1 MLSKTKGIVIRTI
14 KYGESSAICNILT
27 EDFGLIGFHIPS
39 AYKPKSK
46 FNISYFQMLN
56 ILEISFN
63 FKKNT
68 SLYKLSD
75 VSCLHA
81 PTIEGFNK
89 QVMYHLYCE
98 MLQDSIKSDEIN
110 ANLFKYLMHE
120 AIPELND
127 ELHFWQ
133 LPYVMLNLL
142 YQYGCAPNTD
152 SYRTGYFLDLEN
164 GLFVERQLEFK
175 KTIDSQTSS
184 LLYEILQ
191 NGIHHL
197 QLDRKSRSEVINAL
211 IRYFQIH
218 VNENFELKSMEILSE
233 VSQ

>member
-1 MLSKTKGIVIRTI
+1 MLSKTKGIVIKTI

-46 FNISYFQMLN
+46 YNISYFQALN
-56 ILEISFN
+56 VLEISFN
-63 FKKNT
+63 FKKNA

-75 VSCLHA
+75 ISCIHS
-81 PTIEGFNK
+81 PRIDGFNK

-98 MLQDSIKSDEIN
+98 ILQDSIKSDEIN
-110 ANLFKYLMHE
+110 ANLFNYLMQE
-120 AIPELND
+120 AIPELNED
-127 ELHFWQ
+127 LHFWQ

-142 YQYGCAPNTD
+142 YQYGCAPNTG
-152 SYRTGYFLDLEN
+152 SYQEGHYLDLEN
-164 GLFVERQLEFK
+164 GLFVERQLELK
-175 KTIDSQTSS
+175 KTVDSQTSN
-184 LLYEILQ
+184 LIYEILQ

-197 QLDRKSRSEVINAL
+197 ELNRKYRAEVIHAL
-211 IRYFQIH
+211 IKYFKIH
-218 VNENFELKSMEILSE
+218 INENFDLKSMEILSE

>member
-1 MLSKTKGIVIRTI
+1 MLSKTKGIVIKTI
-14 KYGESSAICNILT
+14 KYAESSAICNILT
-27 EDFGLIGFHIPS
+27 EDFGLIGFHVPA

-46 FNISYFQMLN
+46 YNISYFQALN

-75 VSCLHA
+75 ISCLHS
-81 PTIEGFNK
+81 PKIEGFNK

-110 ANLFKYLMHE
+110 VNLFNYLMHE
-120 AIPELND
+120 AIPELNED
-127 ELHFWQ
+127 LHFWQ

-142 YQYGCAPNTD
+142 YQYGCAPNTG
-152 SYRTGYFLDLEN
+152 SYQDGYFLDLEN
-164 GLFVERQLEFK
+164 GLFVHKQLEFK
-175 KTIDSQTSS
+175 KTIDNQTSN
-184 LLYEILQ
+184 LIFEILQ

-197 QLDRKSRSEVINAL
+197 ESDRKSRSKVINAL

-218 VNENFELKSMEILSE
+218 VNEHFDLKSMEILSE
-233 VSQ
+233 VSR